1 MFVHGAST
9 EKFVICHGGEMGK
22 IREKYL
28 IIADGEIIKSYKTLK
43 EAMKDID
50 FFQLMYHEVCIY
62 QNIVKNGE
70 PV

>member
-1 MFVHGAST
+1 MFVRGANT
-9 EKFVICHGGEMGK
+9 EKFVIYHGGEMGK

-43 EAMKDID
+43 EAMKDVD